1 MSNLLIYYRT
11 AERPDLKLWLL
22 DSDGDLIDYS
32 SGYTFE
38 FKLGKPGSAAAFTK
52 TSGITGGAGAGSEPS
67 GTPNITL
74 TFTAAELDNV
84 AAATYT
90 WQLKARTSSLDRYH
104 QGGFSLRD
112 VIT

>member
-11 AERPDLKLWLL
+11 AERPDIELWLL
-22 DSDGDLIDYS
+22 DKNDDLIDYS
-32 SGYTFE
+32 TGYTFE
-38 FKLGKPGSAAAFTK
+38 FKLGKPGQTAAFTK
-52 TSGITGGAGAGSEPS
+52 TSGITGGAGAGTEPS

-84 AAATYT
+84 TAGSYT
-90 WQLKARTSSLDRYH
+90 WQLRARSSSLDRYH

-112 VIT
+112 VVL